1 MLKMLIR
8 YIFFLF
14 GLLALWSCAGEDNF
28 NPSPQIRVLKPAG
41 ELSVNIPDSVHLS
54 AEISD
59 SDTVR
64 RITLNLLDSAKK
76 PVSSPVVIKPERVF
90 YVLDFHFPV
99 TDTLL
104 ESGKYFIRI
113 TAFDGKKEFA
123 RTISVNLQAVPKQV
137 RGFVLISLNGQ
148 GFSVDR
154 YSKGFDPLQKRTFRD
169 EYHSSIYYSAER
181 LLFLTAKKNIP
192 LIALHMDK
200 ITTQW
205 QKDFVSSFDHHFL
218 DAMQISDSRLYTAYS
233 SENKLV
239 AYSFSG
245 NPVME
250 IFLDGNYFPGKLAL
264 SDEFIFLERVQY
276 GFSDRKLGLFYRQ
289 TGGHSETYELPFSE
303 VYSITSLNADSL
315 AMVIKENSMKENSM
329 NKLVLFNHRNQ
340 VFSRLKDLEGKP
352 VQSTHMDNGVLL
364 IATSKKLYK
373 YNFNDNRLDEIYT
386 GAIKTFRYDDTEH
399 LIYILTSSEMVLIDA
414 ALGIEVNSFNL
425 QQEIIDFHLMY
436 NR

>member
-8 YIFFLF
+8 YMFFLF

-59 SDTVR
+59 SDTVSR
-64 RITLNLLDSAKK
+64 VTLNLLDSAKK

-113 TAFDGKKEFA
+113 TAFDGEKEFA

-148 GFSVDR
+148 EFSVDR
-154 YSKGFDPLQKRTFRD
+154 YSRNFEPLQKRIFLD
-169 EYHSSIYYSAER
+169 EYYSSIFYSAER

-192 LIALHMDK
+192 LIALHMAK

-205 QKDFVSSFDHHFL
+205 QKDFVSSVDHHFL
-218 DAMQISDSRLYTAYS
+218 DAMQVSDNRLYTAYS
-233 SENKLV
+233 GENKLV

-245 NPVME
+245 NPVLE

-264 SDEFIFLERVQY
+264 SDEFIFLERIQY

-315 AMVIKENSMKENSM
+315 AMVIKEKSM
-329 NKLVLFNHRNQ
+329 NKVVLFNHRNQ
-340 VFSRLKDLEGKP
+340 VFSRLKDLEGTP
-352 VQSTHMDNGVLL
+352 VQSTLMDNRVLL

-373 YNFNDNRLDEIYT
+373 YDFNDNWLDEIYT

-399 LIYILTSSEMVLIDA
+399 LIYILTNSEMVLIDA
-414 ALGIEVNSFNL
+414 ALGLEVNSFNL
-425 QQEIIDFHLMY
+425 QQEIMDFHLMY